1 MKKVLFTIVMLLTMC
16 MSMNAENHDTNKVS
30 EICKEMKVE
39 NFDFTVN
46 YRRLA
51 QTLELNED
59 QMESIENVMTMFSN
73 DMMFSYYECNNTNR
87 DNVIRNTIKKHT
99 QYIGYILNK
108 DQMKKYMML
117 LNVTLTNRGYD
128 TSKL

>member
-39 NFDFTVN
+39 NFDFNVN

-51 QTLELNED
+51 QTLDLSDD
-59 QMESIENVMTMFSN
+59 QMESLENVMTMFSN

>member
-1 MKKVLFTIVMLLTMC
+1 MKKIVLTLAMLLTMC
-16 MSMNAENHDTNKVS
+16 MGMSAENHDTNKVS

-46 YRRLA
+46 CRRLA

>member
-16 MSMNAENHDTNKVS
+16 MGMNAENHDTNKVS

-39 NFDFTVN
+39 NFDFNVN

-59 QMESIENVMTMFSN
+59 QMESLENVMTMFSN

>member
-39 NFDFTVN
+39 NFDFNVN
-46 YRRLA
+46 YRKLA
-51 QTLELNED
+51 QTLDLSDD
-59 QMESIENVMTMFSN
+59 QMESLENVMKMFSN

-87 DNVIRNTIKKHT
+87 DNVIRNAIKRHT

>member
-39 NFDFTVN
+39 NFDFNVN

-51 QTLELNED
+51 QTLDLSDD
-59 QMESIENVMTMFSN
+59 QMESLENVMKMFSN

>member
-1 MKKVLFTIVMLLTMC
+1 MKKIVLTLAMLLTMC
-16 MSMNAENHDTNKVS
+16 MGMSAENHDANKVS

>member
-1 MKKVLFTIVMLLTMC
+1 MKKIVLTLAMLLTMC
-16 MSMNAENHDTNKVS
+16 MGMSAENHDTNKVS